1 MLGECRRIRV
11 HDVPDIERLRQSTR
25 DNRLGP
31 VIEGRVA
38 GEAAS
43 RSSSVNL
50 AGSIKSKMRIAPL
63 LPPGPEETLTI
74 VSLARSPPCAP
85 LLSPSARVRELQR
98 YSMPSSL
105 TILDR
110 YCGNM

>member
-1 MLGECRRIRV
+1 
-11 HDVPDIERLRQSTR
+11 
-25 DNRLGP
+25 
-31 VIEGRVA
+31 
-38 GEAAS
+38 
-43 RSSSVNL
+43 
-50 AGSIKSKMRIAPL
+50 MRIAPL